1 VVVGDDDVAQRRQPL
16 LDALDPD
23 LVRQAVAQ
31 VLQLLV
37 RRRCRYDQA
46 FAVATN
52 ARVKVSV
59 FAVELDLVP

>member
-23 LVRQAVAQ
+23 LVRLAVAQ

-37 RRRCRYDQA
+37 RRRCRYEQA

-59 FAVELDLVP
+59 FAVELDLIP